1 MLRSFENL
9 KLGHKLLIPITI
21 LIVTVGAILWTTQ
34 NGLTALRMAG
44 ETAIDGI
51 ATRRTLTLT
60 IVNHLNDATIQEK
73 NIILETDPAEK
84 QASFKQFQA
93 AMDAA
98 SHSMAQLAAM
108 QTTETGFKRN
118 AELKAMVAEYQR
130 AADRSMAL
138 GLQGDTQE
146 AAHVSNTAVRAAR
159 LKIVAYTNER
169 VRLQQQEMEQ
179 VRTDLGALGGAVLLR
194 LYLYAGIG
202 LTVSLGLLALI
213 VLTLVVRP
221 IAAITASMQRLAAGD
236 LKVEIIGADR
246 EDEVGSLAKS
256 LMVFKANGLKAVALD
271 AEVTATRAAAEIDRA
286 RVEAERA
293 REAAEDQAAI
303 AALAQGLGA
312 LASGNL
318 THQITG
324 DLAPKTRQLK
334 ADFNAAAARLRDTMT
349 TIAGAI
355 QGMNSGTSEI
365 SQAADDLSR
374 RTEQQAASLEQTA
387 AALDQITT
395 TVRTTAEGAN
405 HAKTLVSTA
414 KSDAEQ
420 SSAVV
425 REAMEAMGEIEKS
438 SESVAQ
444 IIGVIDEIAFQTNL
458 LALNA
463 GVEAARA
470 GDAGR
475 GFVVV
480 ASEVRALAQR
490 SAEAAKEIKQLI
502 AQSSKQVERGVKLV
516 DQTGQSLQR
525 IVGHVAEVHMAVT
538 SIAASA
544 KEQATGLHEVNTA
557 VNQMDQVT
565 QQNAAMVEQSTAA
578 SHGLAHETAELTRLT
593 SYFQT
598 GTRPPRPVAM
608 PAPRPALVRT
618 TRPSQPPLKMVASA
632 AVAADAEGWEE
643 F

>member
-1 MLRSFENL
+1 MLRGFENL
-9 KLGHKLLIPITI
+9 KLGHKLLIPIAV
-21 LIVTVGAILWTTQ
+21 LIVTIGAILWTAQ
-34 NGLTALRMAG
+34 GGLNALRQAG

-60 IVNHLNDATIQEK
+60 TVSNLNDATVHEK
-73 NIILETDPAEK
+73 NVILETEPSQK
-84 QASFKQFQA
+84 QASQAQFEA
-93 AMDAA
+93 SVDAA
-98 SHSMAQLAAM
+98 LKAMGQLAAM
-108 QTTETGFKRN
+108 QTTEIGFKRN
-118 AELKAMVAEYQR
+118 AELKTMVTEYRQAAEH
-130 AADRSMAL
+130 SMAL
-138 GLQGDTQE
+138 ALQGQIQD
-146 AAHVSNTAVRAAR
+146 AAQFSNTVVRAAR

-179 VRTDLGALGGAVLLR
+179 VRTDLAALGRAALMR
-194 LYLYAGIG
+194 LYLYAFAG

-213 VLTLVVRP
+213 VITFVIRP
-221 IAAITASMQRLAAGD
+221 ITAITGSMERLAAGD
-236 LKVEIIGADR
+236 LNVEIDGADR
-246 EDEVGSLAKS
+246 KDEVGSLAKS
-256 LMVFKANGLKAVALD
+256 LMVFKANGLKTVALN
-271 AEVTATRAAAEIDRA
+271 AEVAAAREAAEAERA
-286 RVEAERA
+286 RTEAERA
-293 REAAEDQAAI
+293 REAAEDHAAI
-303 AALAQGLGA
+303 TALAQGLGA
-312 LASGNL
+312 LANGNL
-318 THQITG
+318 THQITES
-324 DLAPKTRQLK
+324 LAPKTQQLK
-334 ADFNAAAARLRDTMT
+334 DDFNAAAARLRETMT
-349 TIAGAI
+349 TISSAI
-355 QGMNSGTSEI
+355 QAMSNGTGEI

-395 TVRTTAEGAN
+395 TVRTTADGAN
-405 HAKTLVSTA
+405 HAQTLVSTA
-414 KSDAEQ
+414 KNDAEH
-420 SSAVV
+420 SSGVV

-438 SESVAQ
+438 SQMVAQ

-502 AQSSKQVERGVKLV
+502 ATSSKQVDRGVKLV
-516 DQTGQSLQR
+516 DATGQSLQR
-525 IVGHVAEVHMAVT
+525 IVGHVAEVYQAVT

-598 GTRPPRPVAM
+598 GARPPRPAAV
-608 PAPRPALVRT
+608 PPPRPAPVRAA
-618 TRPSQPPLKMVASA
+618 RPSPPPLKMVASA
-632 AVAADAEGWEE
+632 AAADAEGWEE

>member
-9 KLGHKLLIPITI
+9 KLGQKLLIPIAI
-21 LIVTVGAILWTTQ
+21 LIVTIGAILWTTQ
-34 NGLTALRMAG
+34 SGLTALRRAG

-60 IVNHLNDATIQEK
+60 IVNHLNNATIQEK
-73 NIILETDPAEK
+73 NVILAAEPADK
-84 QASFKQFQA
+84 QAAFAQFQA
-93 AMDAA
+93 SMDAA
-98 SHSMAQLAAM
+98 LKSMAQLAAM
-108 QTTETGFKRN
+108 QTTEIGVKRN
-118 AELKAMVAEYQR
+118 AELKAMVADYQQ
-130 AADRSMAL
+130 AASRSMAL
-138 GLQGDTQE
+138 GLQGDLQG
-146 AAHVSNTAVRAAR
+146 AAQVSNTTVRAAR
-159 LKIVAYTNER
+159 LKIVAYTDER

-179 VRTDLGALGGAVLLR
+179 VRADLGALGSAVLLR
-194 LYLYAGIG
+194 LYLYAGFG

-213 VLTLVVRP
+213 VLLLVVRP

-236 LKVEIIGADR
+236 LQVEIVGADR
-246 EDEVGSLAKS
+246 KDEVGSLAQS
-256 LMVFKANGLKAVALD
+256 LLVFKANGLKTAALD
-271 AEVTATRAAAEIDRA
+271 AEIAATRAAADVERA
-286 RVEAERA
+286 RTEVERA

-303 AALAQGLGA
+303 TALAQGLGA
-312 LASGNL
+312 LANGNL
-318 THQITG
+318 THEITAE
-324 DLAPKTRQLK
+324 LAPKTRQLK
-334 ADFNAAAARLRDTMT
+334 DDFNAAAARLRDTMT
-349 TIAGAI
+349 TIATAI
-355 QGMNSGTSEI
+355 QTMSTGTGEI

-395 TVRTTAEGAN
+395 TVRTTAEGAT
-405 HAKTLVSTA
+405 HAQTLVSTA
-414 KSDAEQ
+414 KNDAEH
-420 SSAVV
+420 SSDVV

-490 SAEAAKEIKQLI
+490 SAEAAKEIKHLI
-502 AQSSKQVERGVKLV
+502 ATSSKQVERGVKLV

-525 IVGHVAEVHMAVT
+525 IVGHVTGVYDAVT

-598 GTRPPRPVAM
+598 GVRPPRPVVV
-608 PAPRPALVRT
+608 PAPRAAPVRP
-618 TRPSQPPLKMVASA
+618 TRPPPLKMVASA
-632 AVAADAEGWEE
+632 AMAADAEGWEE